1 MKTKAYTRSV
11 TIRDNDMNRWG
22 ITFEV
27 REVDPCTKRNID
39 TLEEF
44 VEHFEVSVCAE
55 GCGSWGQC
63 YGRITPRTPGQ
74 KDLLDFW
81 NKYHCGS
88 IASGTRA
95 QEKYL
100 HGEQYKK
107 DFDEFIK
114 IFFILFSMKIFLLCS
129 GSTCYTTT
137 MVFIPKIKQ
146 VFLSRCSWCYP
157 AITLT
162 PAAATFSTH

>member
-1 MKTKAYTRSV
+1 MKNKIYTRSV

-107 DFDEFIK
+107 RLCQNADTAFFYAQSPDFLK
-114 IFFILFSMKIFLLCS
+114 PGLCYYPKFSYL
-129 GSTCYTTT
+129 
-137 MVFIPKIKQ
+137 
-146 VFLSRCSWCYP
+146 
-157 AITLT
+157 
-162 PAAATFSTH
+162 